1 MKKVIGA
8 ATATVFGL
16 GAFTTTATA
25 ETIVTADVL
34 NVREKP
40 TTESKVVEKVKNGEE
55 LKVINTEDGWSKIEL
70 NGKEVFVSSEFTK
83 DIYHVTADLLNVRSE
98 SNTESKIL
106 GRLKKDDVIESTKQ
120 VKDGWLQFEYKGKT
134 AYVNVSFLSSKAP
147 IEKKAGEKTKQVAK
161 VQKTVKA
168 KEEVKVQEVAKP
180 KEEVKVQE
188 VAKPKEEVKVQE
200 VAKPKEEVKVQE
212 VAKPKEEV
220 KVQEVAKPKEEVK
233 VQEVVKPKEEVKVQE
248 VAKAKEEEKAQEIAK
263 AKEEEKAQ
271 EIAKAKEEEKAR
283 EIAKAKEEAKAQEIA
298 KTKEEEKAQEI
309 AKAKEE
315 AKAQEIAKAKEEA
328 KAQEIAKAKEEAKA
342 QEITKAKEEAKA
354 QEIAKAKEEEKAR
367 EIAKA
372 KEEAKA
378 REIAKAKEEEKAREI
393 AKAKEEAKA
402 REIAKAKEEAK
413 AREAIKTKEES
424 KNNTQSAKRELT
436 VVATAYTADPSEN
449 GTYGGRVLTA
459 MGHDLTA
466 NPNMRIIAVDP
477 KVIPL
482 GSKVWV
488 EGYGEAIA
496 GDTGSAIKGN
506 RIDVLMGSKSKAMNW
521 GRQTVK
527 VKIL

>member
-40 TTESKVVEKVKNGEE
+40 TTESKVVEKVKNGQE

-83 DIYHVTADLLNVRSE
+83 DVYHVTANLLNVRTEANTDSE
-98 SNTESKIL
+98 IL
-106 GRLKKDDVIESTKQ
+106 GRLKKDDVIESTHQ

-134 AYVNVSFLSSKAP
+134 AYANVSFLSSTAP
-147 IEKKAGEKTKQVAK
+147 TEKKTEEKTKQVAK
-161 VQKTVKA
+161 VQKSVKEKKEVKTQKVA
-168 KEEVKVQEVAKP
+168 KAKETTKAQEIVKPKEEAKVVKVKEEGKAQEIVKPKEEGKAQEIVKPKEEAKVKEEVKVKEEEKAQEIVKPKEEAKI
-180 KEEVKVQE
+180 KEEVKV
-188 VAKPKEEVKVQE
+188 KEEEKVQE
-200 VAKPKEEVKVQE
+200 IAKAKEEEKAQE
-212 VAKPKEEV
+212 I
-220 KVQEVAKPKEEVK
+220 
-233 VQEVVKPKEEVKVQE
+233 
-248 VAKAKEEEKAQEIAK
+248 AKAKEEEKAQEIAK

-283 EIAKAKEEAKAQEIA
+283 EIAKAKEE
-298 KTKEEEKAQEI
+298 
-309 AKAKEE
+309 
-315 AKAQEIAKAKEEA
+315 
-328 KAQEIAKAKEEAKA
+328 
-342 QEITKAKEEAKA
+342 
-354 QEIAKAKEEEKAR
+354 EKAR

-372 KEEAKA
+372 KEEEKT

-393 AKAKEEAKA
+393 AKAKEEE
-402 REIAKAKEEAK
+402 RAKEA
-413 AREAIKTKEES
+413 S
-424 KNNTQSAKRELT
+424 KNNIQSAKRELT

>member
-1 MKKVIGA
+1 MEANMKKVIGA

-40 TTESKVVEKVKNGEE
+40 TTESKVVEKVKNGQE

-83 DIYHVTADLLNVRSE
+83 DVYHVTANLLNVRTEANTDSE
-98 SNTESKIL
+98 IL
-106 GRLKKDDVIESTKQ
+106 GRLKKDDVIESTHQ

-134 AYVNVSFLSSKAP
+134 AYANVSFLSSTAP
-147 IEKKAGEKTKQVAK
+147 TEKKTEEKTKQVAK
-161 VQKTVKA
+161 VQKSVKEKKEVKTQKVA
-168 KEEVKVQEVAKP
+168 KAKETTKAQEIVKPKEEAKVVKVKEEPKAQEIVKPKEEAKVKEEVKVKEEEKAQEIVKPKEEAKI
-180 KEEVKVQE
+180 KEEVKV
-188 VAKPKEEVKVQE
+188 KEEEKVQE
-200 VAKPKEEVKVQE
+200 I
-212 VAKPKEEV
+212 
-220 KVQEVAKPKEEVK
+220 
-233 VQEVVKPKEEVKVQE
+233 
-248 VAKAKEEEKAQEIAK
+248 AKAKEEEKAQEIAK

-283 EIAKAKEEAKAQEIA
+283 EIAKAKEEERVR
-298 KTKEEEKAQEI
+298 
-309 AKAKEE
+309 
-315 AKAQEIAKAKEEA
+315 
-328 KAQEIAKAKEEAKA
+328 
-342 QEITKAKEEAKA
+342 
-354 QEIAKAKEEEKAR
+354 EIAKAKEEE
-367 EIAKA
+367 
-372 KEEAKA
+372 KA

-393 AKAKEEAKA
+393 AKAKEEE
-402 REIAKAKEEAK
+402 RAKEV
-413 AREAIKTKEES
+413 S
-424 KNNTQSAKRELT
+424 KNNIQSAKRELT